1 MSTVIKKTQIKKE
14 KRMLLSI
21 MDKKILKFSTDFK
34 HAEVASD
41 WKKNKQW
48 DIYITLVLKIMRVHS
63 ILSILLKA
71 VWYNIILQ
79 GIYTCCISIIHYFCI
94 ANSQ

>member
-34 HAEVASD
+34 HAEAASD
-41 WKKNKQW
+41 WKKISN
-48 DIYITLVLKIMRVHS
+48 
-63 ILSILLKA
+63 
-71 VWYNIILQ
+71 
-79 GIYTCCISIIHYFCI
+79 GIYTLR
-94 ANSQ
+94 

>member
-41 WKKNKQW
+41 WKKISN
-48 DIYITLVLKIMRVHS
+48 
-63 ILSILLKA
+63 
-71 VWYNIILQ
+71 
-79 GIYTCCISIIHYFCI
+79 GIYTLH
-94 ANSQ
+94 